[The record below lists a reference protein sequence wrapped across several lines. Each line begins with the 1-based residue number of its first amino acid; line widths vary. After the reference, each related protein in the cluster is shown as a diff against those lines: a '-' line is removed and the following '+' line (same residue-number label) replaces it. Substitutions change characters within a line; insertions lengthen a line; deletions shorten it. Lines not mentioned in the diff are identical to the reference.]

1 MAFRKIKGSFK
12 NSDITTH
19 VIEDTYLAHD
29 TVSGQLRIGDGIT
42 PGGTLVATGGGSSLT
57 VQEEGSSLTTAAT
70 TLNFVGDGVT
80 ASGTGATKT
89 ITISGNALTVQ
100 DEGSSLSTAATTLN
114 FVGSGV
120 EVTGDGATKTVTISG
135 GGSADLGDLQ
145 IEGSKL
151 SVQDSSTVGVGIEN
165 IRIAGNTFTIDDSAV
180 GFEFDG
186 HLIPASNDTYDLG
199 SPSRRWKTAFLASET
214 IDIGGATISS
224 DGTGAI
230 SISATGAT
238 LPEDSKITNNKI
250 SVLGSTS
257 GTGGRPIQKVKV
269 FVSDGSTTFT
279 DAQLLLKTGDLTL
292 EFNAT
297 IDTEKVYT
305 QAQQTFTLSDG
316 TPLAQQDTVTLFQ
329 F

>member
-12 NSDITTH
+12 NRDITTH

-29 TVSGQLRIGDGIT
+29 TVTGQLRIGDGVT
-42 PGGTLVATGGGSSLT
+42 PGGTIVTTSGGGSS
-57 VQEEGSSLTTAAT
+57 
-70 TLNFVGDGVT
+70 
-80 ASGTGATKT
+80 
-89 ITISGNALTVQ
+89 LTVQ

-114 FVGSGV
+114 FVGSAV
-120 EVTGDGATKTVTISG
+120 EVTGDGATKTITISGG

-145 IEGSKL
+145 IEGTKL

-186 HLIPASNDTYDLG
+186 HLIPASNNTYDLG
-199 SPSRRWKTAFLASET
+199 SPTRRWKTAFLASET

-224 DGTGAI
+224 DGSGAI

-238 LPEDSKITNNKI
+238 LPANSKVENNKLQI
-250 SVLGSTS
+250 VGATA
-257 GTGGRPIQKVKV
+257 GTGARPIQKVKV

-279 DAQLLLKTGDLTL
+279 DAQLLSKTADIEL

-297 IDTEKVYT
+297 IDTEPVYT
-305 QAQQTFTLSDG
+305 QAQQTFTLTDG
-316 TPLAQQDTVTLFQ
+316 TNLTQQDTVTLFQ

>member
-42 PGGTLVATGGGSSLT
+42 PGGTLVSTGGGSSLT

-70 TLNFVGDGVT
+70 TLNCVGDGVT

-186 HLIPASNDTYDLG
+186 HLIPAANDTYDLG

-230 SISATGAT
+230 AISATGAT

-250 SVLGSTS
+250 SASA
-257 GTGGRPIQKVKV
+257 R
-269 FVSDGSTTFT
+269 
-279 DAQLLLKTGDLTL
+279 
-292 EFNAT
+292 
-297 IDTEKVYT
+297 
-305 QAQQTFTLSDG
+305 
-316 TPLAQQDTVTLFQ
+316 
-329 F
+329 

>member
-12 NSDITTH
+12 NADITTH

-29 TVSGQLRIGDGIT
+29 TVTGQLRIGDGIT
-42 PGGTLVATGGGSSLT
+42 PGGTLVATGGGSS
-57 VQEEGSSLTTAAT
+57 
-70 TLNFVGDGVT
+70 
-80 ASGTGATKT
+80 
-89 ITISGNALTVQ
+89 LTVQ

-135 GGSADLGDLQ
+135 GGGSSDLGDLQ

-186 HLIPASNDTYDLG
+186 HLIPASNNTYDLG
-199 SPSRRWKTAFLASET
+199 SATRRWKTAFLASET

-230 SISATGAT
+230 AISATGAT
-238 LPEDSKITNNKI
+238 LPENSKVTDNQI
-250 SVLGSTS
+250 SVLGATP
-257 GTGGRPIQKVKV
+257 GTGGRPIQKVKL

-279 DAQLLLKTGDLTL
+279 DAELLQKTGNLTL

-297 IDTEKVYT
+297 IDTEPVYT

>member
-12 NSDITTH
+12 NRDITTH

-29 TVSGQLRIGDGIT
+29 TVTGQLRIGDGVT
-42 PGGTLVATGGGSSLT
+42 PGGTLVTTGGGSS
-57 VQEEGSSLTTAAT
+57 
-70 TLNFVGDGVT
+70 
-80 ASGTGATKT
+80 
-89 ITISGNALTVQ
+89 LTVQ

-135 GGSADLGDLQ
+135 GGGSADLGDLQ
-145 IEGSKL
+145 IEGTKL

-186 HLIPASNDTYDLG
+186 HLIPASNNTYDLG
-199 SPSRRWKTAFLASET
+199 SPTRRWKTAFLASET

-224 DGTGAI
+224 DGSGAI

-238 LPEDSKITNNKI
+238 LPEDSKVENNKI
-250 SVLGSTS
+250 QIVGATS
-257 GTGGRPIQKVKV
+257 GTGARPVQKVKI
-269 FVSDGSTTFT
+269 FVSDGSTQFT
-279 DAQLLLKTGDLTL
+279 DAELLAQTAPLTL

-297 IDTEKVYT
+297 IDTEPVYT

-316 TPLAQQDTVTLFQ
+316 TNIASQDTVTLFQ

>member
-238 LPEDSKITNNKI
+238 LPEDSKITDNKI
-250 SVLGSTS
+250 SVLGATS

>member
-12 NSDITTH
+12 NVDIATH

-29 TVSGQLRIGDGIT
+29 TVSGQLRIGDGVT
-42 PGGTLVATGGGSSLT
+42 PGGTLVTTGGGSSLT

-70 TLNFVGDGVT
+70 TLNFVGSGVT

-89 ITISGNALTVQ
+89 ITISG
-100 DEGSSLSTAATTLN
+100 
-114 FVGSGV
+114 
-120 EVTGDGATKTVTISG
+120 G

-165 IRIAGNTFTIDDSAV
+165 IRIAGNTFSIDDSAV

-199 SPSRRWKTAFLASET
+199 TPSRRWKTAFLASET

-230 SISATGAT
+230 AISATGAT

-257 GTGGRPIQKVKV
+257 GTGGRPIQKVKL
-269 FVSDGSTTFT
+269 FLNDGSTTLT
-279 DAQLLLKTGDLTL
+279 DAQLLQKTGGLTL

>member
-1 MAFRKIKGSFK
+1 M
-12 NSDITTH
+12 
-19 VIEDTYLAHD
+19 
-29 TVSGQLRIGDGIT
+29 
-42 PGGTLVATGGGSSLT
+42 
-57 VQEEGSSLTTAAT
+57 
-70 TLNFVGDGVT
+70 
-80 ASGTGATKT
+80 
-89 ITISGNALTVQ
+89 
-100 DEGSSLSTAATTLN
+100 
-114 FVGSGV
+114 
-120 EVTGDGATKTVTISG
+120 
-135 GGSADLGDLQ
+135 
-145 IEGSKL
+145 
-151 SVQDSSTVGVGIEN
+151 
-165 IRIAGNTFTIDDSAV
+165 
-180 GFEFDG
+180 
-186 HLIPASNDTYDLG
+186 G

-230 SISATGAT
+230 AISATGAT

-257 GTGGRPIQKVKV
+257 GTGGRPIQKVKL